1 MYLVINEGYFLSILC
16 KNILLVLLKSAHLG
30 NHILC
35 AMTKTLHVIHV
46 LYIWGQARSQTVTSS
61 LSTLNKLSV
70 FRFIEVAAS
79 HYAHISC
86 AMTETG
92 KVYMWGQARGQS
104 ITSPLLTQFTS
115 TDDVFAAF
123 SAPPI
128 TWRTNTVSEL
138 FTIKFLNFR
147 TPDNI
152 AVIYLKFK
160 QKTPNLRE
168 FHQKGANGIANSADP
183 DQTAPRGAV

>member
-1 MYLVINEGYFLSILC
+1 MKDIFCPFSVENM
-16 KNILLVLLKSAHLG
+16 LLVLLKSAHLCI
-30 NHILC
+30 HISC
-35 AMTKTLHVIHV
+35 ALIKTLHEIHV
-46 LYIWGQARSQTVTSS
+46 VYIWDQARSQTVTSH

-128 TWRTNTVSEL
+128 TWRTNTVSE
-138 FTIKFLNFR
+138 
-147 TPDNI
+147 
-152 AVIYLKFK
+152 
-160 QKTPNLRE
+160 
-168 FHQKGANGIANSADP
+168 
-183 DQTAPRGAV
+183 

>member
-1 MYLVINEGYFLSILC
+1 MSYQFPKFGYPIYFLC
-16 KNILLVLLKSAHLG
+16 
-30 NHILC
+30 
-35 AMTKTLHVIHV
+35 
-46 LYIWGQARSQTVTSS
+46 
-61 LSTLNKLSV
+61 
-70 FRFIEVAAS
+70 RFIEVAAS

-128 TWRTNTVSEL
+128 TWRTNTVSKYKKV
-138 FTIKFLNFR
+138 T
-147 TPDNI
+147 
-152 AVIYLKFK
+152 
-160 QKTPNLRE
+160 
-168 FHQKGANGIANSADP
+168 
-183 DQTAPRGAV
+183 